1 MLNYYIKS
9 KLFEFI
15 HKETIHLIRAFT
27 SFWSSYSFTS
37 FSCTGFNADF
47 DGDQMAVHLPLY
59 EASQLEHV
67 Q

>member
-1 MLNYYIKS
+1 V
-9 KLFEFI
+9 
-15 HKETIHLIRAFT
+15 RFT

-59 EASQLEHV
+59 EASQLEARTMMLRLTFYHPQTV
-67 Q
+67 K

>member
-1 MLNYYIKS
+1 VRLLYIVLVFKHS
-9 KLFEFI
+9 GYHF
-15 HKETIHLIRAFT
+15 R
-27 SFWSSYSFTS
+27 SSYSFTS

-59 EASQLEHV
+59 EASQLEA